1 MATRLADPDS
11 HSDTRTDTRTTLLE
25 AAQRT
30 FAHKGYSAVGINEVL
45 VSVGVPKGSF
55 YHYFSSK
62 DAFGEAVLKHYYEQY
77 LADMDQI
84 LASPDLDWAHRVL
97 AYFDS
102 WRLTQ
107 SLDDC
112 QGRCLAVKLGA
123 EVADLSEPMRLALK
137 TGTTAIIDRL
147 ERAIIGAG
155 NDGSASVGDNPRVTA
170 DALYQLW
177 MGASVMAKI
186 HRTLAPLD
194 NATVVTGRLLG
205 IS

>member
-11 HSDTRTDTRTTLLE
+11 RTDARTDTRTTLLE

-45 VSVGVPKGSF
+45 LSVGVPKGSF

-84 LASPDLDWAHRVL
+84 LADPELDWAQRVL

-123 EVADLSEPMRLALK
+123 EVADMSEAMRTSLK
-137 TGTTAIIDRL
+137 DGTTGIVDRL
-147 ERAIIGAG
+147 QHALSAGAEE
-155 NDGSASVGDNPRVTA
+155 GSVTLRGEA
-170 DALYQLW
+170 GAVARSLYELW
-177 MGASVMAKI
+177 MGASILAKVY
-186 HRTLAPLD
+186 RNLSSMD
-194 NATVVTGRLLG
+194 NAMTTTRQLIGV
-205 IS
+205 